1 MESNPDGRS
10 NRTRA
15 QTPYQQW
22 QQAEG
27 IPVNRGSYVDN
38 LYTLELGPWAR
49 TGQKGAF
56 VNLAGQEEDDAY
68 VLEIAPGGRTEVL
81 HHLFEETIYVLE
93 GRGTTAF
100 WSASDSSKK
109 QTVEWQRGSLFSPPI
124 NCHHQHFNLD
134 GRHPARMFAVTNAP
148 MLINIFRSP
157 DFVFGD
163 SYPFT
168 ERYDGS
174 EGFFRDP
181 GRFAGVNLWQ
191 TNFVPDVRGFG
202 LEEHGNRVP
211 GDMSMQF
218 HLANNQMRCHL
229 SEFAPGL
236 YKRAHRH
243 GAGAHVVIL
252 TSEGYSLLWLEG
264 EERRKVDWKDG
275 SVLSPMAMEYHQ
287 HFNTGPTAARYLALR
302 LGELDTRR
310 RQGLS
315 YDEREIDGIPY
326 DEEDPTIYDQYV
338 EECAKNGAEVVLTRP
353 AYTKSSW

>member
-1 MESNPDGRS
+1 MESNPDGRT
-10 NRTRA
+10 NRRRA

-27 IPVNRGSYVDN
+27 IPINRGSYVDN
-38 LYTLELGPWAR
+38 LYKLELGPWAR
-49 TGQKGAF
+49 TGQRGAF

-93 GRGTTAF
+93 GRGTTTF
-100 WSASDSSKK
+100 WSASDNRRK

-124 NCHHQHFNLD
+124 NCYHQHFNLD
-134 GRHPARMFAVTNAP
+134 GRHAARTFAVTNAP
-148 MLINIFRSP
+148 MLINVFRSP
-157 DFVFGD
+157 DFVFSD
-163 SYPFT
+163 SYLFT
-168 ERYDGS
+168 DRYDGS
-174 EGFFRDP
+174 EDFFRDP

-191 TNFVPDVRGFG
+191 TNFVPDVRAFE

-218 HLANNQMRCHL
+218 RLANNQMRCHI
-229 SEFAPGL
+229 SEFEAGL

-243 GAGAHVVIL
+243 GPGAHVVIL
-252 TSEGYSLLWLEG
+252 TGEGYSLLWFEG

-287 HFNTGPTAARYLALR
+287 HFNTGPTEARYLALR
-302 LGELDTRR
+302 LGDLDTGR
-310 RQGLS
+310 RQGRG
-315 YDEREIDGIPY
+315 YDPGDIDGIPY
-326 DEEDPTIYDQYV
+326 DGEDPAIYDQYV
-338 EECAKNGAEVVLTRP
+338 EECAKTGAKVVLPQP
-353 AYTKSSW
+353 AYAKSSS